1 LTHQTV
7 ITPKSYGKS
16 IRPSDL
22 PTGIARFF
30 PISGSSGSAGDSPLA
45 VDSENFAQRGGV
57 GSKLLVPVL
66 EGVLAGVSGLM
77 EAVGKTEMRLVGV
90 SALIVWEGEE
100 RTLEAALTAASSPDM
115 DSESESGSEEET
127 AGGPRKIGPPFT
139 VRMIDFAHVYA
150 VPGQGPDE
158 GVLKGLQTVIKL
170 LEGRIEQVKAEL

>member
-1 LTHQTV
+1 M

-16 IRPSDL
+16 IEPSDL

-30 PISGSSGSAGDSPLA
+30 PISGSSGSAADPPLA
-45 VDSENFAQRGGV
+45 VDSEKFAQGGGV
-57 GSKLLVPVL
+57 SSKLLVPVL
-66 EGVLAGVSGLM
+66 EGVLALVRGLM
-77 EAVGKTEMRLVGV
+77 EAVGKTEMRMVGV

-100 RTLEAALTAASSPDM
+100 RTLEAALATASSPDV
-115 DSESESGSEEET
+115 DSQSESGSEEEME
-127 AGGPRKIGPPFT
+127 GGPRTIGPPFT
-139 VRMIDFAHVYA
+139 VRLIDFAHAYA